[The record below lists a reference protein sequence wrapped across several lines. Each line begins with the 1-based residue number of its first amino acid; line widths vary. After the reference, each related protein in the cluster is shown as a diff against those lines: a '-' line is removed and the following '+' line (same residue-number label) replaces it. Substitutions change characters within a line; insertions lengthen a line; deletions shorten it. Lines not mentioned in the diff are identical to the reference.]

1 MNSFWIGVLVCLAAC
16 VLFGIIAAVAYVIE
30 VLKAGTNS

>member
-16 VLFGIIAAVAYVIE
+16 VLFGIIAAAVYVMA